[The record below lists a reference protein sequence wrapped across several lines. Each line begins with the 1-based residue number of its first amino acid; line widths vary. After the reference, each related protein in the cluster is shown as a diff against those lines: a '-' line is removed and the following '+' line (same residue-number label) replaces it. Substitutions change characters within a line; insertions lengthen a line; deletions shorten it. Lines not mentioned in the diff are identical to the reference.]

1 MENYAILRYMT
12 LDIWGCDFHV
22 ILTVFEQARMCVMPN
37 DQGHER
43 RQYPRFHGLHLMANI
58 GGKLVRVAEIS
69 AGGMTLESGFTI
81 SASTMRFT
89 LYPTES
95 GKVDIN
101 HGVGG
106 IARVV
111 REDPQWVSLRF
122 EPATYRLVKFI
133 AECSDVGPEKDS
145 FLGR

>member
-1 MENYAILRYMT
+1 
-12 LDIWGCDFHV
+12 
-22 ILTVFEQARMCVMPN
+22 MPD

-43 RQYPRFHGLHLMANI
+43 RRYPRFHGLHLMVNI

-69 AGGMTLESGFTI
+69 AGGMTLEAGFKV

-89 LYPTES
+89 LYPTEN

-101 HGVGG
+101 HGIGAVG
-106 IARVV
+106 RVV
-111 REDPQWVSLRF
+111 REEPQWVSLRF
-122 EPATYRLVKFI
+122 EPATYSLVKFI
-133 AECSDVGPEKDS
+133 AECSGVGPEKDS